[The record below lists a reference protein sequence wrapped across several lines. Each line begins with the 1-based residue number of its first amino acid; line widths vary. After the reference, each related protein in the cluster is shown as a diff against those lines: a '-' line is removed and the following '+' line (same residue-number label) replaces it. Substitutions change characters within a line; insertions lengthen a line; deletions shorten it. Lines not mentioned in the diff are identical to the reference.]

1 MQKFLEV
8 LILTESVD
16 NQWNVYAYM
25 IMCELLLYIYG
36 QFTVNQIII
45 NMRQLCVINL
55 YYCSYYEMV

>member
-8 LILTESVD
+8 LILIASVD
-16 NQWNVYAYM
+16 NQWNVYTYV

-36 QFTVNQIII
+36 QFTVNQMII